1 MCHTGVL
8 THAAAG
14 VLLAS
19 VLLTGCGG
27 GSDADSPPK
36 KPDPLTEADWTAAHK
51 NYHQVGESFDAALS
65 GAIDYQAAV
74 RKVHDK
80 SPAGVLTDPSVA
92 AALEAQQE
100 LAATRDEEIAG
111 LGDEPAMSDPELKK
125 AYETFTTAAEEMTTF
140 QDGYNESMPVFLRS
154 LDLCPDIFSI
164 EIPKGQVFVTPD
176 AYSNL
181 WIKKHNKAAAPCL
194 KLLDELDDSRNYR
207 ITEYAENWRKVID
220 QRNDL
225 TADLGAGKA
234 GFDQTLARLT
244 RVNNAFTKRSGQ
256 LTQFSDELAKVSAVE
271 EYQALDPIF
280 EKNVATPESESESES
295 PSASSPSPS

>member
-1 MCHTGVL
+1 M
-8 THAAAG
+8 
-14 VLLAS
+14 
-19 VLLTGCGG
+19 
-27 GSDADSPPK
+27 
-36 KPDPLTEADWTAAHK
+36 
-51 NYHQVGESFDAALS
+51 
-65 GAIDYQAAV
+65 

-80 SPAGVLTDPSVA
+80 SPAGVLTDPSVE
-92 AALEAQQE
+92 AALADQQE
-100 LAATRDEEIAG
+100 LAATRDEEIAR

-125 AYETFTTAAEEMTTF
+125 AYDAFTTASEEMTTF

-164 EIPKGQVFVTPD
+164 EIPEAQVIVTPD
-176 AYSNL
+176 AYSKL

-194 KLLDELDDSRNYR
+194 ELLDELDDSRNYR

-244 RVNNAFTKRSGQ
+244 RVNNAFTKRSGK

-280 EKNVATPESESESES
+280 EKNVATPESES
-295 PSASSPSPS
+295 PSTSPSPS